1 MADKSRFPH
10 DADTLPD
17 GLQQDRAALLGLACL
32 RRAGQHPHVPRL
44 LCVQYV
50 MTYVRHLSVYYAII
64 SFFGIWTAV
73 SVAYIRGSRYIIA
86 VLIMTT
92 VLALCALVATLAA
105 KIAAGYESNASFCA
119 IL

>member
-1 MADKSRFPH
+1 MMQIRFLM
-10 DADTLPD
+10 DYSKIE
-17 GLQQDRAALLGLACL
+17 QRCLGSPAYAELASI
-32 RRAGQHPHVPRL
+32 HTYL